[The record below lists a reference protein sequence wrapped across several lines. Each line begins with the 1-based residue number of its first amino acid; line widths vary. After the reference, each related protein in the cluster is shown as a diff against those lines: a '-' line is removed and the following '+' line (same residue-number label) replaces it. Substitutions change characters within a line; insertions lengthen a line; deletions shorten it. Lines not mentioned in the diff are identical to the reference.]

1 MRCPHVTV
9 TSERRFN
16 LLVNDVLALATTSKV
31 HLDPQCFRRA
41 PRMAAAKVD
50 VVRAQFKFM
59 SLTTDQVCVMLVA
72 LCTPWPSVEL
82 TTELS
87 F

>member
-1 MRCPHVTV
+1 
-9 TSERRFN
+9 
-16 LLVNDVLALATTSKV
+16 VNDVAALATTSKV
-31 HLDPQCFRRA
+31 HLDPHGLRRG

-50 VVRAQFKFM
+50 VVRVQFKFM
-59 SLTTDQVCVMLVA
+59 SSTTDQVCFVLIV
-72 LCTPWPSVEL
+72 LCTPWPRVEL